1 MARENQHLETI
12 WGPTTTQIPDR
23 SVAQGIEDITA
34 TGELLLDAVPRKTPF
49 LAPPCT
55 GATAPHGCGL
65 RHGALALAR
74 YRIPVELQ
82 FMYAFTYWYYRNNI
96 PPCLESPCSF
106 SRISTL
112 RLC

>member
-74 YRIPVELQ
+74 YRIPGYNSC
-82 FMYAFTYWYYRNNI
+82 M
-96 PPCLESPCSF
+96 PSPIGTTAITS
-106 SRISTL
+106 L
-112 RLC
+112 HA